1 MTAHQPPTLLAVAHG
16 TADPDG
22 LAEVRRLVNIVRTR
36 RPELSIELCWLER
49 AEPLLPD
56 KLASLAGPVVV
67 VPLLLST
74 GYHVKTDI
82 TAAVADREQ
91 TAVARQL
98 GPDRRITQVVYE
110 RLMAGRG
117 PDHEDVV
124 LFSAG
129 SSDPEAFEQLTVVAA
144 HLQRAIR
151 LAEGTDQTTVY
162 PSFLSTEDGW
172 ATELPEDPDAAN
184 YLLAPGHFNDLL
196 RTQAATGL
204 NARYIAE
211 PIGAH
216 PLVAKVI
223 CDRFDDAAQDL
234 ATGLS

>member
-1 MTAHQPPTLLAVAHG
+1 MTAPPPPVLLAVAHG

-36 RPELSIELCWLER
+36 RPELRIELCWLER
-49 AEPLLPD
+49 AEPLLPEA
-56 KLASLAGPVVV
+56 LASLSDPVIV

-82 TAAVADREQ
+82 TAAVAGRER
-91 TAVARQL
+91 TAVAAQL
-98 GPDRRITQVVYE
+98 GPDRRITQVVFE
-110 RLMAGRG
+110 RLMAGRD
-117 PDHEDVV
+117 PDQPDVV

-129 SSDPEAFEQLTVVAA
+129 SSDPESFQQLTVVAA
-144 HLQRAIR
+144 QLQQAIR
-151 LAEGTDQTTVY
+151 VAEGSDRTTVY
-162 PSFLSTEDGW
+162 PSFLSIEDGW
-172 ATELPEDPDAAN
+172 ATELPEDPDVAN

-196 RTQAATGL
+196 RAQARAGL
-204 NARYIAE
+204 NARHIAD

-223 CDRFDDAAQDL
+223 CDRFDEAARGL
-234 ATGLS
+234 AAGLS

>member
-1 MTAHQPPTLLAVAHG
+1 MTAPTLLAVAHG

-36 RPELSIELCWLER
+36 RPELPVQLCWLER
-49 AEPLLPD
+49 AEPLLAEV
-56 KLASLAGPVVV
+56 LASLSGPVVV

-82 TAAVADREQ
+82 TAVAAGRSQ

-110 RLMAGRG
+110 RLMAGRE
-117 PDHEDVV
+117 PEQAEVV

-129 SSDPEAFEQLTVVAA
+129 SSDHEAFEQLAVVAEQ
-144 HLQRAIR
+144 LEQLIR
-151 LAEGTDQTTVY
+151 QSEGSDRTRVY

-172 ATELPEDPDAAN
+172 ATELPEDPDVAT

-196 RTQAATGL
+196 RRQAATGL
-204 NARYIAE
+204 NARSIAA

-216 PLVAKVI
+216 PLLSRVI
-223 CDRFDDAAQDL
+223 CDRYDEAARTL
-234 ATGLS
+234 AGLD